1 MSSIAEPTR
10 ADVAA
15 AIRNLADA
23 IEQHPA
29 MPLPYQIDVCL
40 LSSNGDAENLAALTV
55 AAEQLGVEVHADW
68 HSAKVT
74 VEFGP
79 VTYRAY
85 ACTTEAMRDHDA
97 RTSYAANLS
106 RRESVTA

>member
-1 MSSIAEPTR
+1 VTAATGPTR
-10 ADVAA
+10 AEVAA

-29 MPLPYQIDVCL
+29 MPLPLHIDVCM

-68 HSAKVT
+68 HSAEVT
-74 VEFGP
+74 ARFGP
-79 VTYRAY
+79 VTYRAF
-85 ACTTEAMRDHDA
+85 ACTAESMREYDA
-97 RTSYAANLS
+97 RTSYADNLRIS
-106 RRESVTA
+106 AVTA